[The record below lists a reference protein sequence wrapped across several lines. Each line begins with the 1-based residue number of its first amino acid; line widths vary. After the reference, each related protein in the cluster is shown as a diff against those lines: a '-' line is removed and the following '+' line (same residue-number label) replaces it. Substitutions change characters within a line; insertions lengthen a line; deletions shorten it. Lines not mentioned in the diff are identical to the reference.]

1 MGPRSTVSGRDPGHV
16 EKLKGGGC
24 RSMHEW
30 AGGARSRGA
39 TVLVELEQLSEWG
52 PGAHGQ
58 DAAANAHSL
67 GLIPERKQE
76 GRARRP
82 STCRNSGP
90 EAWSGDKLRHEQ
102 DQKEVE

>member
-1 MGPRSTVSGRDPGHV
+1 
-16 EKLKGGGC
+16 
-24 RSMHEW
+24 MHEW

-39 TVLVELEQLSEWG
+39 TVLRLELEQLSEWG

-67 GLIPERKQE
+67 GLIQRGSRRKSPETVHMQ
-76 GRARRP
+76 GIP
-82 STCRNSGP
+82 GP
-90 EAWSGDKLRHEQ
+90 EAWSGISSEHEQ